1 MVARRAVLLTPSEST
16 HQVQLLSRQQIAPV
30 TPLESALIQV
40 LILKSLKFFR
50 INTYEKHRG
59 WGPVI
64 VNQITFGHQHSHVS
78 TFRPFNALSIYPY
91 CSQTLAHS
99 LAQRRNANTF
109 LFILLRTLSVA
120 TGGIPPQSP
129 MSPNSGRLTRNITPS
144 HLQPSTFNS
153 QPSTLHVQSP
163 PRIPRRPH
171 EL

>member
-1 MVARRAVLLTPSEST
+1 MGARQAVLLTPSEST
-16 HQVQLLSRQQIAPV
+16 HPTQLLSYKQLASI
-30 TPLESALIQV
+30 TSLESTLV
-40 LILKSLKFFR
+40 EVFILNNLNLFR

-59 WGPVI
+59 WGLVI

-78 TFRPFNALSIYPY
+78 AFRPSNALSIYPY

-99 LAQRRNANTF
+99 LAQRRNVNTF

-129 MSPNSGRLTRNITPS
+129 LSPNSGRLTRDITPS
-144 HLQPSTFNS
+144 HLQPSTFNA

-163 PRIPRRPH
+163 PRIPGRRH